1 MVAEG
6 EMANFR
12 CERALV
18 MLDEPVPGLNH
29 LRAVDPEGFA
39 DLLNE
44 AMSFWMVEAGNA
56 PLTDFLYAPGDRPK
70 WRPAGKGLRSVRGA
84 MELYR
89 KWLEAGENPLGRTQQ
104 SLERDLAVLGQVAE
118 VLDLADGRDRRFYFA
133 ARDLA

>member
-1 MVAEG
+1 
-6 EMANFR
+6 MANFR
-12 CERALV
+12 CERAFV

-29 LRAVDPEGFA
+29 LRAVDPEAFA

-44 AMSFWMVEAGNA
+44 QISFWMVEAGYT
-56 PLTDFLYAPGDRPK
+56 PLTDFLYAPYDRPK

-89 KWLEAGENPLGRTQQ
+89 KWLDSGTNPLGCAQE
-104 SLERDLAVLGQVAE
+104 SLERDLVVLSQVAE

-133 ARDLA
+133 ARDIA

>member
-1 MVAEG
+1 
-6 EMANFR
+6 MANFR
-12 CERALV
+12 CERAFV
-18 MLDEPVPGLNH
+18 MFDEPVPGLNH
-29 LRAVDPEGFA
+29 LRAVDAEGFA

-44 AMSFWMVEAGNA
+44 AMSFWMVEAGYT
-56 PLTDFLYAPGDRPK
+56 PLTDFLYAPFDRPK

-89 KWLEAGENPLGRTQQ
+89 KWLAADTNPLGCSRE
-104 SLERDLAVLGQVAE
+104 SMEKDLAVLGQVAE